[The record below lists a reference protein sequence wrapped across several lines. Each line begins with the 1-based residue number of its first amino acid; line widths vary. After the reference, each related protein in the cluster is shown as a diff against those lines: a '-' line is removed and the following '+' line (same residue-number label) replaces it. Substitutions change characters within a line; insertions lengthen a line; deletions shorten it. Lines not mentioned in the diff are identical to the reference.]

1 MEALPPLMK
10 ICHLPGREG
19 GWGVGYGS
27 VFTAGKEE
35 AGTEAER
42 GIYYTLFSACHT
54 YCVLSQW
61 HVFLGT
67 MPTSITILLFYL
79 LVDYCF

>member
-1 MEALPPLMK
+1 M
-10 ICHLPGREG
+10 
-19 GWGVGYGS
+19 GYGAT
-27 VFTAGKEE
+27 FTAGEE
-35 AGTEAER
+35 GAGTEAER
-42 GIYYTLFSACHT
+42 GIYYTLFSGCHS

-79 LVDYCF
+79 LID